1 MNLFKIEINKNQVIV
16 RLNKIKKIQKNK
28 NNIQQL

>member
-28 NNIQQL
+28 NNI